1 MQLFSIEN
9 LSLAAEVTVVLL
21 LIAFALP
28 QKTVQ
33 PVQEASE
40 GKTMSWEP
48 AKHYFLRFCML
59 RGLYLKHFRVNHENG
74 ESGPGEPY
82 ISKEM
87 EDDPDRPSVPAPW
100 HDRLTHLLNRH
111 GFDAVL
117 KEWMALDPHHRGDSC
132 ISMVT
137 ASSYSD
143 LVTTHGAMITEQAI
157 QRIASQLALSLSDQ
171 AIVAK
176 YLPDRFVVLHFATQ
190 LANCH
195 KTFEAVQQS
204 IAEVGFFQV
213 AGEPL
218 SLPCSISIVPLSGD
232 STAHTKIDELD
243 EGIVEAQQSG
253 RSILS
258 RVDDNWTEAPP
269 ASEPTAPLAKPIDS
283 VSQAEIAPN
292 SSMESNGT
300 ASIQRAPDQDAQ
312 SSSTATIEN
321 QSQIDDSSS
330 ASNDISAVA
339 NADDIAALFAQIN
352 SNKANKSQENQKQAD
367 QIPADAVQ
375 AATADSAI
383 SIIPVDKSEAAS
395 ADDIAALFAS
405 MKPNATSA
413 PVAKASTT
421 APVAAATASKPAEEI
436 DPSEAASADDIT
448 ALFAAIKPNAPKAPV
463 PSVPKSSAETKQV
476 VAPTTTPTTTLI
488 EQSTTSQY
496 PARPVDAEDLNEA
509 ATADN
514 IAALFATVKSGL
526 KPTPPAEPASAKLN
540 SPIPSAVP
548 VAAVSAQAVS
558 TADPASPPVPTGDQL
573 AEVATADDI
582 AMLFQSVK
590 PKASQPAVAK
600 VPVIE
605 TQPVVATTPAS
616 PPAQPASAPKIEMDL
631 ASNASSDDIAAL
643 FASMKK

>member
-1 MQLFSIEN
+1 
-9 LSLAAEVTVVLL
+9 
-21 LIAFALP
+21 
-28 QKTVQ
+28 
-33 PVQEASE
+33 
-40 GKTMSWEP
+40 
-48 AKHYFLRFCML
+48 
-59 RGLYLKHFRVNHENG
+59 VNHENG

-321 QSQIDDSSS
+321 QSPIDDSPS

-616 PPAQPASAPKIEMDL
+616 PPAQPASAPTIEMDL